1 MSEHQ
6 EIAEQVAGMDLSKIT
21 TLHEQINDAIK
32 QAVENERVT
41 SKIEQEE
48 RERAFQALWEEKV
61 RDQANERN
69 SFEARYS
76 ALWAEKERDQAIEK
90 ARQEERDRIKL
101 KNETTLKIEPIKPQ
115 PFKGELDSIKT
126 VAWLNQLNTYFKSV
140 RATEEEKKHAQFW
153 YLQYQKTNGEDLP
166 PWNDFKEILLKTFS
180 NPAEERS
187 LIRQYMN
194 LKQTHSVYEL
204 IQKHIKLRTIL
215 PHDTLMPEN
224 LEIYNF
230 ARALKPKTEDSVLGK
245 YPKTLEEAY
254 RYATDFEETFIR
266 SNQGLQRNQG
276 QRNFGYFVPP
286 PPPQHRKC

>member
-115 PFKGELDSIKT
+115 PFEGELDSIKT
-126 VAWLNQLNTYFKSV
+126 VAWLNQLNTYFKSNMPNFG
-140 RATEEEKKHAQFW
+140 TCNTK
-153 YLQYQKTNGEDLP
+153 KTNGEDLP

>member
-1 MSEHQ
+1 MSEDQ

-32 QAVENERVT
+32 QAVENERVA

-101 KNETTLKIEPIKPQ
+101 KNETTLKFEPIKPP

-140 RATEEEKKHAQFW
+140 RATEEEKSEFATSLLTEHAQFW

-180 NPAEERS
+180 NPAEEP
-187 LIRQYMN
+187 N
-194 LKQTHSVYEL
+194 
-204 IQKHIKLRTIL
+204 
-215 PHDTLMPEN
+215 
-224 LEIYNF
+224 
-230 ARALKPKTEDSVLGK
+230 
-245 YPKTLEEAY
+245 
-254 RYATDFEETFIR
+254 TFGI
-266 SNQGLQRNQG
+266 
-276 QRNFGYFVPP
+276 
-286 PPPQHRKC
+286 